1 MVIKETYMAVAAL
14 SPHLISCQIETDC
27 EIIAS
32 VLTLTMYTF
41 SQINH
46 DTLDVNLWVTL
57 PNLIRLV
64 LHRNEL

>member
-14 SPHLISCQIETDC
+14 SPHFISCQIETDC